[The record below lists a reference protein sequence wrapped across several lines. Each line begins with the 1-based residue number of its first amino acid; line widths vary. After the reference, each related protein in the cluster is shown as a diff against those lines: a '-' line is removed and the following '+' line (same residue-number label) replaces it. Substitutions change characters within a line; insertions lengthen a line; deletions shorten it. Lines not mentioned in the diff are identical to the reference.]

1 MLTKTASKEETQ
13 KVGEGIAKNIKNGG
27 IVCLYGDLGA
37 GKTTLT
43 QGIARGLGIK
53 KTVISPT
60 FILMRRYDLKN
71 RFLYHIDLYRL
82 NSLEEVR
89 GLGIEE
95 ITGDPKNIVI
105 IEWPEKIQSSLPRP
119 RREVRLKN
127 ISETEREIVYE
138 TLH

>member
-13 KVGEGIAKNIKNGG
+13 KVGERIAKNIKNGG

-43 QGIARGLGIK
+43 QGIAKGLGIK
-53 KTVISPT
+53 KTVVSPT

-105 IEWPEKIQSSLPRP
+105 IEWPEKIESALPRP